1 MVENGDSDLVP
12 AFSIWNHNC
21 VIIELASDP
30 KPPVQT
36 HGNSTR
42 QATFEELDWNESETE
57 LERQAQT
64 KNEMERWHKDMEAE
78 QTQNE
83 MEEAMKIQ
91 KKQDDAGDR
100 QCKHHAR
107 VI

>member
-1 MVENGDSDLVP
+1 MLDERPEKRGKHTSTEVEEVTDVEMVENGDSDLVP

-57 LERQAQT
+57 LERQA
-64 KNEMERWHKDMEAE
+64 R
-78 QTQNE
+78 
-83 MEEAMKIQ
+83 MK
-91 KKQDDAGDR
+91 KETE
-100 QCKHHAR
+100 
-107 VI
+107 